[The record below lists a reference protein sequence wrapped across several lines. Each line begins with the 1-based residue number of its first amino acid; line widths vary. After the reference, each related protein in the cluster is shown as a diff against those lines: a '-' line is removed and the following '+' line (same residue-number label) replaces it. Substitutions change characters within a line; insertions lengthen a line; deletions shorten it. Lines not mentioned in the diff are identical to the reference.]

1 MRQQTTATA
10 TAALARRVVAQTSRA
25 SSSGIPTRVLGR
37 TGQRVSILGL
47 GGWHIRAIKEDAE
60 AIRVMHAAI
69 DEGLN
74 FFDTA
79 WDYWDGAAEELMGKA
94 LAMDGRRG
102 KVFLMSKNCERDY
115 RGSMKCLEDSL
126 RRLRT
131 DHLDLWQFHE
141 LVYDNDPDWI
151 FEKGGIKA
159 ALDARKAGKVRFLG
173 FTGHKDPRIHLKMLA
188 KPHSWDTAQM
198 PINIMDAQY
207 RSFQGE
213 VIPACLKKNIGVI
226 GMKGLAGGH
235 FEGRLVASAGLTVD
249 ECYRYCLSQAVS
261 TQVVGV
267 TSMEQL
273 KHDIA
278 IARNFKP
285 MTAAEKK
292 ALLARTKQDSTDGRH
307 ELFKSSKIFDSPHH
321 RRQHGFD
328 LEPAA

>member
-1 MRQQTTATA
+1 MRKQTAATA
-10 TAALARRVVAQTSRA
+10 VALARRVIAQTSRTSA
-25 SSSGIPTRVLGR
+25 TGIPTRVLGR

-47 GGWHIRAIKEDAE
+47 GGWHIRAIKDDAE
-60 AIRVMHAAI
+60 AIRVMHTAI
-69 DEGLN
+69 DEGIN

-79 WDYWDGAAEELMGKA
+79 WDYWDGAAEEIMGKA
-94 LAMDGRRG
+94 LAMDARRG

-159 ALDARKAGKVRFLG
+159 ALEARKAGKVRFLG
-173 FTGHKDPRIHLKMLA
+173 FTGHKDPRIHLKMIS
-188 KPHSWDTAQM
+188 KPHAWDTAQM

-235 FEGRLVASAGLTVD
+235 FEGRLVATAGLTVD
-249 ECYRYCLSQAVS
+249 ECYRYCLSQPVS

-273 KHDIA
+273 RHNIA

-285 MTAAEKK
+285 MNAAEKK
-292 ALLARTKQDSTDGRH
+292 TLLDRTKEDSTDGRH